1 MDGWIEPQGRSH
13 AGGGG
18 GTDRK
23 TQTRQTD
30 APSVDKLGY
39 ERPGF
44 LEAINPARGKKISFI
59 FNDAARVNC
68 VHMSR

>member
-39 ERPGF
+39 ERAVFTSDKPGK
-44 LEAINPARGKKISFI
+44 GKKASFI